1 MGMVGMKDGESGCRE
16 NREWGL
22 VNFLEFRCKEEL
34 RGGVEVEWGCR
45 VKGDSDIKVFF
56 YV

>member
-22 VNFLEFRCKEEL
+22 VNFLEFRYKEEL